1 MFYGHVQN
9 SHRMNS
15 QWSELL
21 KIHRHIRISY
31 INFFLSVELK
41 RRCLYNILV
50 NMVQI
55 MTFDRKTLVIPD
67 KTNFQEQLIVTKG
80 DVVIGDRSL
89 LHFGVN
95 TDGRIF
101 VGEHAIVDGN
111 LLSPHDV
118 RVDIFS
124 TIGGDIQSGGNVYL
138 GEKAKIK
145 GALSLKGDLDVG
157 DSVEIEKGFEAKG
170 WINIRSPVPVV
181 IYIFVYLLQLLKMG
195 RSEEIERI
203 LEELEQNEGGTIPI
217 SESFLF
223 LPNNSIISV
232 SNSKV
237 EGSLQIGGECKL
249 LGNYDIKG
257 NISVGE
263 KSEIFGTLKATGNVF
278 IGKKVKIHGNIS
290 STGIVT
296 IADQA
301 EIIGNVSGEEILL
314 SKTTSVQGTLL
325 GKKGI
330 VFQDATKELAT
341 EKVKR
346 FENNVDMV
354 DEVKEMLE

>member
-1 MFYGHVQN
+1 
-9 SHRMNS
+9 
-15 QWSELL
+15 
-21 KIHRHIRISY
+21 
-31 INFFLSVELK
+31 
-41 RRCLYNILV
+41 
-50 NMVQI
+50 

-67 KTNFQEQLIVTKG
+67 KTYFEEQVIITKG

-89 LHFGVN
+89 LRFGVN

-101 VGEHAIVDGN
+101 VGEHAIIDGN
-111 LLSPHDV
+111 LEATNDV

-124 TIGGDIQSGGNVYL
+124 TIGGDIKSGGNVYL

-145 GALSLKGDLDVG
+145 GTLSLKGDLDVG

-170 WINIRSPVPVV
+170 WINIRNPVPVV
-181 IYIFVYLLQLLKMG
+181 IYIFVYLMQLLKMG

-203 LEELEQNEGGTIPI
+203 LEELEQNDGGTIPI

-237 EGSLQIGGECKL
+237 EGSLQIGKECKL
-249 LGNYDIKG
+249 PGNYDIKG
-257 NISVGE
+257 NISVDE
-263 KSEIFGTLKATGNVF
+263 KSEILGTLKATGNVF
-278 IGKKVKIHGNIS
+278 CGKKVKIHGNIT
-290 STGIVT
+290 STGTVNITEQV
-296 IADQA
+296 
-301 EIIGNVSGEEILL
+301 EIFGNVSGEEIFL
-314 SKTTSVQGTLL
+314 SKTASIQGTLL

-330 VFQDATKELAT
+330 SFQDVLKEQAT

-346 FENNVDMV
+346 FESDVDVV

>member
-1 MFYGHVQN
+1 
-9 SHRMNS
+9 
-15 QWSELL
+15 
-21 KIHRHIRISY
+21 
-31 INFFLSVELK
+31 
-41 RRCLYNILV
+41 
-50 NMVQI
+50 

-67 KTNFQEQLIVTKG
+67 KTYFEEQVIITKG

-89 LHFGVN
+89 LRFGLN

-101 VGEHAIVDGN
+101 VGEHAIIDGN
-111 LLSPHDV
+111 LEATNDV

-124 TIGGDIQSGGNVYL
+124 TIGGDIKSGGNVYL

-145 GALSLKGDLDVG
+145 GTLSLKGDLDVG

-170 WINIRSPVPVV
+170 WINIRNPVPVI
-181 IYIFVYLLQLLKMG
+181 IYIFVYLMQLLKMG

-237 EGSLQIGGECKL
+237 EGSLQIGKECKL
-249 LGNYDIKG
+249 PGNYDIKG
-257 NISVGE
+257 NISVDE
-263 KSEIFGTLKATGNVF
+263 KSEILGTLKATGNVF
-278 IGKKVKIHGNIS
+278 CGKKVKIHGNIT
-290 STGIVT
+290 STGTVNITEQV
-296 IADQA
+296 
-301 EIIGNVSGEEILL
+301 EIFGNVSGEEIFL
-314 SKTTSVQGTLL
+314 SKTASIQGTLL

-330 VFQDATKELAT
+330 SFQDVLKEQAT

-346 FENNVDMV
+346 FESDVDVV

>member
-1 MFYGHVQN
+1 
-9 SHRMNS
+9 
-15 QWSELL
+15 
-21 KIHRHIRISY
+21 
-31 INFFLSVELK
+31 
-41 RRCLYNILV
+41 
-50 NMVQI
+50 

-67 KTNFQEQLIVTKG
+67 KTYFEEQVIITKG

-89 LHFGVN
+89 LRFGVN

-101 VGEHAIVDGN
+101 VGEHAIIDGN
-111 LLSPHDV
+111 LEATNDV

-124 TIGGDIQSGGNVYL
+124 TIGGDIKSGGNVYL

-145 GALSLKGDLDVG
+145 GTLSLKGDLDVG

-170 WINIRSPVPVV
+170 WINIRNPVPVV
-181 IYIFVYLLQLLKMG
+181 IYIFVYLMQLLKMG

-237 EGSLQIGGECKL
+237 EGSLQIGKECKL
-249 LGNYDIKG
+249 PGNYDIKG
-257 NISVGE
+257 NISVDE
-263 KSEIFGTLKATGNVF
+263 KSEILGMLKATGNVF
-278 IGKKVKIHGNIS
+278 CGKKVKIHGNIS
-290 STGIVT
+290 STGTVNITEQV
-296 IADQA
+296 
-301 EIIGNVSGEEILL
+301 EIFGNVSGEEIFL
-314 SKTTSVQGTLL
+314 SKTASIQGTLL

-330 VFQDATKELAT
+330 SFQDVLKEQAT

-346 FENNVDMV
+346 FESDVDVV

>member
-1 MFYGHVQN
+1 
-9 SHRMNS
+9 
-15 QWSELL
+15 
-21 KIHRHIRISY
+21 
-31 INFFLSVELK
+31 
-41 RRCLYNILV
+41 
-50 NMVQI
+50 

-67 KTNFQEQLIVTKG
+67 KTYFEEQVIITKG

-89 LHFGVN
+89 LRFGVN

-101 VGEHAIVDGN
+101 VGEHAIIDGN
-111 LLSPHDV
+111 LEATNDV

-124 TIGGDIQSGGNVYL
+124 TIGGDIKSGGNVYL

-145 GALSLKGDLDVG
+145 GTLSLKGDLDVG

-170 WINIRSPVPVV
+170 WINIRNPVPVV
-181 IYIFVYLLQLLKMG
+181 IYIFVYLMQLLKMG

-237 EGSLQIGGECKL
+237 EGSLQIGKECKL
-249 LGNYDIKG
+249 PGNYDIKG
-257 NISVGE
+257 NISVDE
-263 KSEIFGTLKATGNVF
+263 KSEILGTLKATGNVYV
-278 IGKKVKIHGNIS
+278 GKKVKIHGNIT
-290 STGIVT
+290 STGTVNITEQV
-296 IADQA
+296 
-301 EIIGNVSGEEILL
+301 EIFGNVSGEEIFL
-314 SKTTSVQGTLL
+314 SKTASIQGTLL

-330 VFQDATKELAT
+330 LFQDILKEQVT

-346 FENNVDMV
+346 FESDVDVV

>member
-1 MFYGHVQN
+1 
-9 SHRMNS
+9 
-15 QWSELL
+15 
-21 KIHRHIRISY
+21 
-31 INFFLSVELK
+31 
-41 RRCLYNILV
+41 
-50 NMVQI
+50 

-67 KTNFQEQLIVTKG
+67 KTYFEEQVIITKG

-89 LHFGVN
+89 LRFGVN

-101 VGEHAIVDGN
+101 VGEHAIIDGN
-111 LLSPHDV
+111 LEATNDV

-124 TIGGDIQSGGNVYL
+124 TIGGDIKSGGNVYL

-145 GALSLKGDLDVG
+145 GTLSLKGDLDVG

-170 WINIRSPVPVV
+170 WINIRNPVPVI
-181 IYIFVYLLQLLKMG
+181 IYIFVYLMQLLKMG

-237 EGSLQIGGECKL
+237 EGSLQIGKECKL
-249 LGNYDIKG
+249 PGNYDIKG
-257 NISVGE
+257 NISVDE
-263 KSEIFGTLKATGNVF
+263 KSEILGTLKATGNVF
-278 IGKKVKIHGNIS
+278 CGKKVKIHGNIT
-290 STGIVT
+290 STGTVNITEQV
-296 IADQA
+296 
-301 EIIGNVSGEEILL
+301 EIFGNVSGEEIFL
-314 SKTTSVQGTLL
+314 SKTASIQGTLL

-330 VFQDATKELAT
+330 SFQDVLKEQAT

-346 FENNVDMV
+346 FESDVDVV